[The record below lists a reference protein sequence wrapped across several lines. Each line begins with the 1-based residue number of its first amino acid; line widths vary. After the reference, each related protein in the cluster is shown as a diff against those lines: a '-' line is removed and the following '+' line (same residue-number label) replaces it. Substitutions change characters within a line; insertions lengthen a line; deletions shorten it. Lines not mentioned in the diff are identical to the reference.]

1 MGPYI
6 WTSRA
11 QFLSLVRSVGVAFR
25 MSAVALCLLL
35 VVCFVNLGLHLE
47 NLFKVRVRVSFL
59 YNDGMAVGSDFV
71 VFSFFFLFC
80 RICSLLDYVK
90 KINK

>member
-71 VFSFFFLFC
+71 VFSSFFFF
-80 RICSLLDYVK
+80 SVEYVACLIMLRK
-90 KINK
+90 